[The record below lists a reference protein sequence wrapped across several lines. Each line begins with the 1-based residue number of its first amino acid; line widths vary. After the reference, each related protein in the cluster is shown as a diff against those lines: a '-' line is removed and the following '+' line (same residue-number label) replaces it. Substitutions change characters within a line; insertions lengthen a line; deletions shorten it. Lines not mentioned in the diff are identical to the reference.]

1 MQHLDLPKKYL
12 TLVQSIIKEHLP
24 DAEVWAYGSRVT
36 GQNHEASDL
45 DLVVLNANDYMKVER
60 FREALRS
67 SNLPILIDVIDWQQ
81 IPLSFKDEIR
91 QKHIV
96 I

>member
-1 MQHLDLPKKYL
+1 MKHLHLPEKYL
-12 TLVQSIIKEHLP
+12 ALVQGLIKKHLP

-36 GQNHEASDL
+36 GQSHEASDL
-45 DLVVLNANDYMKVER
+45 DLVVLNADDCIKVET

-67 SNLPILIDVIDWQQ
+67 SNIPILIDVMDWQR
-81 IPLSFKDEIR
+81 IPQSFKDEINR
-91 QKHIV
+91 KHIV